1 MLPAIHRRR
10 VIPTQWS
17 PMSDY
22 EDLYERMG
30 RLMGATL
37 GEPSQLDVWTPLA
50 DVTETTDSYNAEI
63 EIPGLTKDD
72 IEIHMDGNELIV
84 TGESRKE
91 EKAEEKG
98 KRTHHRTRRHGRFEY
113 RTLLPNDIDPERVS
127 ANLKHGVLHL
137 TIPKSD
143 QNQSRRIA
151 IDQE

>member
-10 VIPTQWS
+10 AIPVQWT
-17 PMSDY
+17 PYSDF
-22 EDLYERMG
+22 EELYDHMG
-30 RLMGATL
+30 RLMGSTMT
-37 GEPSQLDVWTPLA
+37 EPSQLDVWTPLA
-50 DVTETTDSYNAEI
+50 DVTETTDSYKVEI
-63 EIPGLTKDD
+63 EIPGLRKDD
-72 IEIHMDGNELIV
+72 IEIHMSGSELTV

-98 KRTHHRTRRHGRFEY
+98 KRLHHRTRRHGRVEY
-113 RTLLPNDIDPERVS
+113 RTLLPSDILPDRVS

>member
-10 VIPTQWS
+10 AIPTQWS

-50 DVTETTDSYNAEI
+50 DVSETTNSYKAEI

-84 TGESRKE
+84 TGENRKE

-98 KRTHHRTRRHGRFEY
+98 KRTSPHPGSWRT
-113 RTLLPNDIDPERVS
+113 PPPE
-127 ANLKHGVLHL
+127 
-137 TIPKSD
+137 
-143 QNQSRRIA
+143 
-151 IDQE
+151 QEVNG